1 MLSPTSEDDATCCL
15 SASGSCLVS
24 TGSEGVRMWDLRHTQ
39 RALAEFSDE
48 SDQVSA
54 VAVSGGRLC
63 TGSDVGAVRV
73 CEQFRWD

>member
-39 RALAEFSDE
+39 RAPRAMALRKLAFF
-48 SDQVSA
+48 VSEP
-54 VAVSGGRLC
+54 SRHL
-63 TGSDVGAVRV
+63 VR
-73 CEQFRWD
+73 CPDR